1 MLPHEPRLSRV
12 SQGRIDIIVGLRV
25 DSREMVQ
32 EQRFS
37 VVILNVEILVKSKT
51 STKIIEATFGR
62 SGCS

>member
-1 MLPHEPRLSRV
+1 M
-12 SQGRIDIIVGLRV
+12 IVGLRV
-25 DSREMVQ
+25 DSHEMDQ